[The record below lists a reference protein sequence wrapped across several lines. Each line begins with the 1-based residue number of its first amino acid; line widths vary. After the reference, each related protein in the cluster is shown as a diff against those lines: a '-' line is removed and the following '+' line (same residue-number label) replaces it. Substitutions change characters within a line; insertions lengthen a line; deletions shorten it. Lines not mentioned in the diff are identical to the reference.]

1 MNLKKL
7 KFELFRHVYFILIIE
22 YLSLGCAGT
31 VINPY
36 LEDMYGK
43 KKHIIKD
50 VVVLLNVKEISDEF
64 NTFEFKFY
72 EPVLAVDP
80 VRKRARERTIIS
92 YYDEYRDRNDLG
104 FEYTK
109 TRAIRNTQSEQ
120 EYYYIVTY
128 TDTFKVDSEPINE
141 PGLIPINKLLIPDL

>member
-1 MNLKKL
+1 MNKIYYITI
-7 KFELFRHVYFILIIE
+7 VGYFFF
-22 YLSLGCAGT
+22 LSCAGT

-36 LEDMYGK
+36 FKDMFGN
-43 KKHIIKD
+43 KKHIDND
-50 VVVLLNVKEISDEF
+50 VVVLLDVRKLPENE
-64 NTFEFKFY
+64 NTYEFKFY

-128 TDTFKVDSEPINE
+128 ADTFKVDSEPINE